1 MEGRAKNNDE
11 HVKLP
16 QNTNEA
22 KNSAREGCSR
32 KKQTRGRTMQPARHV
47 QHTLKGEKRRRIPAK
62 RPTAKKGTRVLH
74 LKLLAGFA
82 GGGLDGL
89 HEPKSR
95 VLDGLDGIVLRLGDL
110 FVFVLQLL
118 ELVLERL
125 LGGLD
130 LGLFLLNRRVQVSR
144 RHVLQLF
151 DLGRLLLVAEVNVCR
166 RARRLETVRKL
177 LQRVVV
183 AAALV
188 VLQRRRIPVLDRREP
203 LDAVR
208 VAQRLPGGRAVHV
221 RDQSAP
227 LAVHLLHDLVPVRL
241 HPFAV
246 ASPRREELDEDGLA
260 GRLRV
265 PVVRR
270 QLDGRGGARQ
280 GQRHE
285 CDRGFHC

>member
-1 MEGRAKNNDE
+1 MRSQRTSAGRHECSSIWAG
-11 HVKLP
+11 
-16 QNTNEA
+16 QAT
-22 KNSAREGCSR
+22 RE
-32 KKQTRGRTMQPARHV
+32 QPSQR
-47 QHTLKGEKRRRIPAK
+47 GEKKVFVHRAELRE
-62 RPTAKKGTRVLH
+62 TH
-74 LKLLAGFA
+74 LQLGLAA
-82 GGGLDGL
+82 GGGLDCL
-89 HEPKSR
+89 HEPKAA
-95 VLDGLDGIVLRLGDL
+95 GLDLGDGVVLGLGDL
-110 FVFVLQLL
+110 LVLVLELL
-118 ELVLERL
+118 ELVLEGL
-125 LGGLD
+125 LGVLD
-130 LGLFLLNRRVQVSR
+130 L
-144 RHVLQLF
+144 
-151 DLGRLLLVAEVNVCR
+151 LLLLLDSGVEGIGVHGHELLDLLAVVILAQVEVVG
-166 RARRLETVRKL
+166 RAHRLEGVGEL
-177 LQRVVV
+177 LERVVV